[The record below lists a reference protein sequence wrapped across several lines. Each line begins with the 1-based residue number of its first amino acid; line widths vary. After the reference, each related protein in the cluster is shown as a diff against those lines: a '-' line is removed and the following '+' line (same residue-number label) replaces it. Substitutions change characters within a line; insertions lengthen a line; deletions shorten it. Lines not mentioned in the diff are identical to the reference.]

1 MNTWFL
7 LALLPLCA
15 YRVTRLV
22 VRDDLPPVLW
32 VRDRLAGGWRP
43 PTTKEQHHDGYPT
56 GQIGIGTYHNVPGL
70 GMFMNDGGDLKIY
83 ARRWKHSPYWLGD
96 LVSCPWCAS
105 FWVSMWGTL
114 LYAAVGWIP
123 WSVTLPVGVAT
134 WALASILASRESL

>member
-1 MNTWFL
+1 MNVYFL

-43 PTTKEQHHDGYPT
+43 LTTKEQQTERLPSFTRDG
-56 GQIGIGTYHNVPGL
+56 QQAVVAGL
-70 GMFMNDGGDLKIY
+70 GTLQQIDGEVHRW
-83 ARRWKHSPYWLGD
+83 AERWKHSPYWLGD

-105 FWVSMWGTL
+105 FWVSMGGTSG
-114 LYAAVGWIP
+114 YAAAGWIP
-123 WSVTLPVGVAT
+123 WSAVLPVGVAT